1 MSPLGW
7 TRLDIATCLT
17 DLRSRKSRGPGN
29 ESQGREGVDNL
40 RARKE
45 KEGDRPDTNTDTNTG
60 VERLEKV
67 NPKWRKK
74 ERKKDIKKGF
84 MSAAR
89 AQD

>member
-7 TRLDIATCLT
+7 TRQDIATCLT

-40 RARKE
+40 RAKKE
-45 KEGDRPDTNTDTNTG
+45 KEGDRPDTNTG

>member
-1 MSPLGW
+1 MDKARYRYLSDGFEVKEVER
-7 TRLDIATCLT
+7 T
-17 DLRSRKSRGPGN
+17 GN

-40 RARKE
+40 RAKKE
-45 KEGDRPDTNTDTNTG
+45 KEGDRPDTNTG